1 MKIIDDYGRQYT
13 VNSINGIVGEGDIIL
28 RTDIHLHPADI
39 LAYEKQFTEK
49 FGRKVIVL
57 DAKWGDIFTLTK

>member
-13 VNSINGIVGEGDIIL
+13 VNSINGTVDEGDIIL
-28 RTDIHLHPADI
+28 RTDVHLCQPDI
-39 LAYEKQFTEK
+39 VAHEKQFTEK

-57 DAKWGDIFTLTK
+57 DAKWRDIFTLKK